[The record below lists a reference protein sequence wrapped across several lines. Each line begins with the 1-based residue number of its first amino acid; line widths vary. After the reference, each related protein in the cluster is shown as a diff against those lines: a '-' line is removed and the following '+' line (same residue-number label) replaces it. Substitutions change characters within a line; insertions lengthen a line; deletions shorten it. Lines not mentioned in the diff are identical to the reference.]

1 MASEAQ
7 TGAGATSK
15 KTMVML
21 IVGIVLVAILLSAGV
36 TWFLMSGNDS
46 PAPVETTAPAGP
58 QLPQRALYVELPPAF
73 IVTYSYLERQRYMQV
88 FVTALT
94 RQPKAAELIELHLPL
109 LRHQLNLLFGDQPF
123 DGLQTDEGREAL
135 REKAKA
141 LINQMLEKEAP
152 GTAIEQVLFTNF
164 VMQ

>member
-7 TGAGATSK
+7 KGNGATSK
-15 KTMVML
+15 QTMIML
-21 IVGIVLVAILLSAGV
+21 VGGVALVAVLLSVGV
-36 TWFLMSGNDS
+36 TWFLMSGNDNPTS
-46 PAPVETTAPAGP
+46 AEATASAGLEVAP
-58 QLPQRALYVELPPAF
+58 RALYVELPPAF
-73 IVTYSYLERQRYMQV
+73 IVTYSHLDRQRYMQV

-94 RQPKAAELIELHLPL
+94 RQPKTVELIELHLPL
-109 LRHQLNLLFGDQPF
+109 LRHQLNLLFGDQPY